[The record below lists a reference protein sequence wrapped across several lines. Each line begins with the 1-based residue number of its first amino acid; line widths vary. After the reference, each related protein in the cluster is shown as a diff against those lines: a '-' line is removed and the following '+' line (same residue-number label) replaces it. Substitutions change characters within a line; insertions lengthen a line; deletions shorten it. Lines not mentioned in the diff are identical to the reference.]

1 MTTDRERHIRA
12 WLCLAGV
19 SAGGLAWV
27 WWVAIPLMAR
37 DVCYVTGWW
46 CR

>member
-1 MTTDRERHIRA
+1 MTDRERHIAA

-27 WWVAIPLMAR
+27 ILATVRAWLA
-37 DVCYVTGWW
+37 
-46 CR
+46 